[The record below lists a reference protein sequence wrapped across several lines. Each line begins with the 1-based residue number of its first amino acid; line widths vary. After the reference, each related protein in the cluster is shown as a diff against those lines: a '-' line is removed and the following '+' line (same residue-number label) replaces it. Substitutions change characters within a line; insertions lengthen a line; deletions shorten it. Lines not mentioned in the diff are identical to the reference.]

1 MWHDRLRLA
10 QSVADDWAALSGE
23 ERALVMRTLEVI
35 DEDPIVGTPLFEPL
49 RGLWSHRIGGLR
61 VLYRIVSEAR
71 YVLVLA
77 IVRIEERPLR

>member
-1 MWHDRLRLA
+1 MWHNRLRLA
-10 QSVADDWAALSGE
+10 QSVADDWAALNSD
-23 ERALVMRTLEVI
+23 ERALVMKTLEII

-61 VLYRIVSEAR
+61 ILYRIVAEAR
-71 YVLVLA
+71 YVLILA